1 MASYL
6 EDRMLQKLTLPQRL
20 SCLGKGIVVGVQGS
34 GWALLLHCAL
44 AGLRI
49 VTLSFSKPALAAT
62 QASTVGAKA
71 PTTAASTGTAP
82 TGLSREKPATSGIVL
97 PDLPSLPPEIER
109 ILERGKLR
117 VAVLGRDNSPFFI
130 KKEGELKGLDL
141 QLAEA
146 LAEQLGVTL
155 EVTRSAQT
163 FDQVVDT
170 VYGRGADMAISK
182 ISRTLKR
189 AQRVRFSRPY
199 LKMRQALL
207 VNRLQ
212 MAEQTKGRSMVET
225 IRDLRG
231 KVGVIKGSSYVGF
244 LKQKFPQTTIVEYPA
259 WEDVVDAV
267 VRGDVLAAYRDE
279 LEVKK
284 VVRTKPDVAL
294 QLQTIALT
302 DTQDSLAVVLPWS
315 STHLLAF
322 VDQYLDTLV
331 TQYTVDTVLD
341 EYSDYMAA
349 ERSK

>member
-1 MASYL
+1 MG
-6 EDRMLQKLTLPQRL
+6 T
-20 SCLGKGIVVGVQGS
+20 QGS
-34 GWALLLHCAL
+34 GWALLSHCAL
-44 AGLRI
+44 AGLLI
-49 VTLSFSKPALAAT
+49 VTLGFSNPVLAAT
-62 QASTVGAKA
+62 QASTVGTTA
-71 PTTAASTGTAP
+71 PIIAASTGTAP
-82 TGLSREKPATSGIVL
+82 TGLSQEKPATLGIVL
-97 PDLPSLPPEIER
+97 PDRPRLPPDIQHV
-109 ILERGKLR
+109 LERGKLT
-117 VAVLGRDNSPFFI
+117 VAVLGQDNAPFFM
-130 KKEGELKGLDL
+130 KWEEGELMGLDI
-141 QLAEA
+141 QLARA
-146 LAEQLGVTL
+146 LADQLGVKL

-170 VYGRGADMAISK
+170 VYDLRADLAISK

-212 MAEQTKGRSMVET
+212 MAEQTKGRSMVEI

-244 LKQKFPQTTIVEYPA
+244 LNQKFPQTTIVEYPA

-267 VRGDVLAAYRDE
+267 MKGDILAAYRDE
-279 LEVKK
+279 LEVKR
-284 VVRTKPDVAL
+284 VVRTKPDAAL

-322 VDQYLDTLV
+322 VDQYLDNLDA
-331 TQYTVDTVLD
+331 QYTVDTVLD
-341 EYSDYMAA
+341 EYADYLTPD
-349 ERSK
+349 RSQ

>member
-1 MASYL
+1 
-6 EDRMLQKLTLPQRL
+6 MLTHDPKFDIP
-20 SCLGKGIVVGVQGS
+20 
-34 GWALLLHCAL
+34 ALLNAVQTPAFYIGAMGSRKSHVDRLGRLRAEGLVEADL
-44 AGLRI
+44 ARI
-49 VTLSFSKPALAAT
+49 
-62 QASTVGAKA
+62 AS
-71 PTTAASTGTAP
+71 P
-82 TGLSREKPATSGIVL
+82 TGLDLGGHTAEETALSILAEIVALRHGRQGGRLAYSREPIHN
-97 PDLPSLPPEIER
+97 PR
-109 ILERGKLR
+109 IPERGKLR